1 MPYSEYPE
9 AMRNN
14 ARRGQELNK
23 EVGGK
28 CATAVGK
35 ETARILAAG
44 ETLSDARVKRMYSF
58 LSRAE
63 TYYNPDDTEACGTIS
78 YLLWG
83 GKTAHN
89 WSAEKV
95 KQMENDERTQH
106 DEAEKRT
113 MGTIEVREHE
123 EDHMV
128 LEGYAAVFNVET
140 DLGAFREVIR
150 PGAFDDVMDD
160 DVRALIN
167 HDPNLILGRTGNGT
181 LELSTDERGLKYKVK
196 LGDQQY
202 ARDFYE
208 SVKRGDITQSSFA
221 FTIEEQSFNDD
232 RTLRSVDKVRQLL
245 DVSPVTYPAYAAAT
259 VQARDQQLETE
270 EATTDEVADTNTD
283 SQPQQTNN
291 NMNLNEMKATRAKHA
306 DRYEELVNVAETEN
320 RDWTN
325 NEQEE
330 ADIAKREV
338 ERLDGKIERRQA
350 HEDMISRQA
359 QMGGTSVSEVKEIN
373 KINRSFSLS
382 RAVTAASF
390 GKALEG
396 AEAEWQQEAAKEY
409 QMRGLQM
416 SGQIGIPAS
425 AMYRNG
431 SADNFQ
437 AAGTGDGSGFVATQ
451 VGGVID
457 ALRTPTLAE
466 RVGVTTI
473 NNATG
478 NLKFPRVSAKAGAAQ
493 PSDPNNEVGVDSA
506 SGLEL
511 DEVTLT
517 PIRVAANTKYSK
529 QLIMQGGAQVDA
541 MISRELAAGI
551 NEHVDKAVFAKAAAG
566 TPTAHQIDKDAAA
579 TYADIVNMQ
588 SLVLAAGGDLSRC
601 RYVGNPTAMTLLKP
615 DAAVSNISAL
625 VDNGRLDGYEVHFT
639 PQVADSTASEG
650 ALLFGDFQLG
660 LVLAYFGGIDLLVDP
675 FTNAGNAQ
683 IALHIN
689 RFYDCEV
696 RQGNALAYLFD
707 FE

>member
-14 ARRGQELNK
+14 ARRGQRLNK
-23 EVGGK
+23 EGGGK

-83 GKTAHN
+83 GKTAQN
-89 WSAEKV
+89 WSREKV
-95 KQMENDERTQH
+95 EQMENDERTQH

-113 MGTIEVREHE
+113 MGTIEVRE
-123 EDHMV
+123 DSDDMT
-128 LEGYAAVFNVET
+128 LEGYAAVFNSET

-150 PGAFDDVMDD
+150 PGAFDDVMDN

-167 HDPNLILGRTGNGT
+167 HDPNLILGRTSNGT

-208 SVKRGDITQSSFA
+208 SVKRGDISQSSFA
-221 FTIEEQSFNDD
+221 FTIDKQSWNEE
-232 RTLRSVDKVRQLL
+232 RTVRSVDKVRQLL

-259 VQARDQQLETE
+259 VQARDQQLEQ
-270 EATTDEVADTNTD
+270 DEVIADAVADTDTENNEP
-283 SQPQQTNN
+283 QIPQQ
-291 NMNLNEMKATRAKHA
+291 MNLNEMKATRAKHA
-306 DRYEELVNVAETEN
+306 DRFEELVNLAETEN

-330 ADIAKREV
+330 ADLCKREV
-338 ERLDGKIERRQA
+338 ERLDGKINRRQA
-350 HEDMISRQA
+350 HEDMIARQA
-359 QMGGTSVSEVKEIN
+359 QMGGASVSEAKEIN

-382 RAVTAASF
+382 RAVQAASF

-396 AEAEWQQEAAKEY
+396 AEAEWAQEASKEY

-425 AMYRNG
+425 ALYRAG
-431 SADNFQ
+431 AADDFQ
-437 AAGTGDGSGFVATQ
+437 AGSGDGSGFVAT
-451 VGGVID
+451 VVPGVID
-457 ALRTPTLAE
+457 ALRTPTMAE

-478 NLKFPRVSAKAGAAQ
+478 NLKFPRVSAKAAGTAAT
-493 PSDPNNEVGVDSA
+493 EVAADSA
-506 SGLEL
+506 SGLQL

-517 PIRVAANTKYSK
+517 PNRVAANTKYSK
-529 QLIMQGGAQVDA
+529 QLILQGGAQVDA
-541 MISRELAAGI
+541 MIARELAAGI
-551 NEHVDKAVFAKAAAG
+551 NETIDKAVFAAAAAG
-566 TPTAHQIDKDAAA
+566 AGHQGDKANGSIA
-579 TYADIVNMQ
+579 YADITAAQ
-588 SLVLAAGGDLSRC
+588 KAVLAAGGDLARC
-601 RYVGNPTAMTLLKP
+601 AFVGSPSAMSILKGE
-615 DAAVSNISAL
+615 AAVASIRAVTEGNSI
-625 VDNGRLDGYEVHFT
+625 DGYNTNFT
-639 PQVADSTASEG
+639 PNLVDSTADEG
-650 ALLFGDFQLG
+650 ALLFGDFGLG
-660 LVLAYFGGIDLLVDP
+660 MVLAFFGGIDLLVDP
-675 FTNAGNAQ
+675 YSNAGTAQ
-683 IALHIN
+683 IALHVN
-689 RFYDCEV
+689 KFYDAEV
-696 RQGNALAYLFD
+696 RQGGALSYTYD
-707 FE
+707 FTS

>member
-1 MPYSEYPE
+1 MPFSEYPE

-14 ARRGQELNK
+14 ARRGQRLNK

-44 ETLSDARVKRMYSF
+44 ETLSDARVKRMFSF

-89 WSAEKV
+89 WAAEKV

-140 DLGAFREVIR
+140 DLGAFKEVIR

-259 VQARDQQLETE
+259 VQAREQQLEIE
-270 EATTDEVADTNTD
+270 DATIDEVADTNTD

-291 NMNLNEMKATRAKHA
+291 NMNLNEMKATRAQHA

-350 HEDMISRQA
+350 HEDMIARQA

-416 SGQIGIPAS
+416 SGQIGIPSS

-431 SADNFQ
+431 TADNFQ

-466 RVGVTTI
+466 QVGVTTI

-493 PSDPNNEVGVDSA
+493 PSDPNNEVGIDGA

-551 NEHVDKAVFAKAAAG
+551 NEHIDKAVFAKAAAG
-566 TPTAHQIDKDAAA
+566 TPTAHQIDKDASA

-601 RYVGNPTAMTLLKP
+601 RYVGNPNAMSLLKP
-615 DAAVSNISAL
+615 DAAVTAITAL

-639 PQVADSTASEG
+639 PQLADSTADEG

-660 LVLAYFGGIDLLVDP
+660 LVLAYFGGVDLLVDP
-675 FTNAGNAQ
+675 FSNAGNAQ

-707 FE
+707 FT

>member
-1 MPYSEYPE
+1 MPYSKYPE

-14 ARRGQELNK
+14 ARRGQRLN
-23 EVGGK
+23 EEGGGK

-89 WSAEKV
+89 WSREKV
-95 KQMENDERTQH
+95 EQMENDERTQH

-113 MGTIEVREHE
+113 MGTIEVRE
-123 EDHMV
+123 DSDDMT
-128 LEGYAAVFNVET
+128 LEGYAAVYNSET

-150 PGAFDDVMDD
+150 PGAFDDVMDN

-167 HDPNLILGRTGNGT
+167 HDPNLILGRTSNGT

-208 SVKRGDITQSSFA
+208 SVKRGDISQSSFA
-221 FTIEEQSFNDD
+221 FTIDKQSWNEE
-232 RTLRSVDKVRQLL
+232 RTVRSVDKVRQLL

-259 VQARDQQLETE
+259 VQARDQQLDI
-270 EATTDEVADTNTD
+270 DEVIADAVADTDTENNEP
-283 SQPQQTNN
+283 QIPQQ
-291 NMNLNEMKATRAKHA
+291 MNLNEMKATRAKHA
-306 DRYEELVNVAETEN
+306 DRFEELVNLAETEN

-330 ADIAKREV
+330 ADLCKREV
-338 ERLDGKIERRQA
+338 ERLDGKIQRRQA
-350 HEDMISRQA
+350 HEDMIARQA
-359 QMGGTSVSEVKEIN
+359 QMGAASVSEVKEIN

-396 AEAEWQQEAAKEY
+396 AEAEWSQEAAKEY

-425 AMYRNG
+425 ALFRNG
-431 SADNFQ
+431 TADNFQ
-437 AAGTGDGSGFVATQ
+437 AAGSGDGSGFVATT
-451 VGGVID
+451 VPGVID

-478 NLKFPRVSAKAGAAQ
+478 NLKFPRVSAKAGAAE
-493 PSDPNNEVGVDSA
+493 PSDPNNEIGADAA

-517 PIRVAANTKYSK
+517 PIRVSANTKYSK
-529 QLIMQGGAQVDA
+529 QLILQGGAQVDA

-551 NEHVDKAVFAKAAAG
+551 NEHVDKAVFSKAAAG
-566 TPTAHQIDKDAAA
+566 IPAAHQVDKDAAA

-615 DAAVSNISAL
+615 DAAVSNVSAL
-625 VDNGRLDGYEVHFT
+625 VSNGQLDGYDVHFT

-650 ALLFGDFQLG
+650 ALLFGDFNLG
-660 LVLAYFGGIDLLVDP
+660 MVLAYFGGVDLLVDP
-675 FTNAGNAQ
+675 FTNAGKAQ

-689 RFYDCEV
+689 RFYDTEV
-696 RQGNALAYLFD
+696 RQGNAMAYLFD